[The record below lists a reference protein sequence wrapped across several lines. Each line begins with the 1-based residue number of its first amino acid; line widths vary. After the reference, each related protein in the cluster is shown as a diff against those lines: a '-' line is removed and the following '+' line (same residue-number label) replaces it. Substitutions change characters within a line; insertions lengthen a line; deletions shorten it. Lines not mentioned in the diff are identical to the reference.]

1 MNNKSSP
8 PTRSSQST
16 PAVARRR
23 ARSAR
28 ANETT
33 RAQETSAE
41 GITMAQRVRQYL
53 PYIGL
58 ANLVLVLGLTVV
70 CLAAILLIGGR
81 LAALPASIAETWFV
95 LHAVPVTI
103 DGVTL
108 GAIPLLPA
116 IGVAALI
123 ARRVRVATRD
133 RVSILDLYALFGLVI
148 LVPFTL
154 SAIAWLMLA
163 DASVVF
169 PVSPPAVHK
178 ALFVPVVIHVA
189 GMVCGMSDKLWRA
202 LFRRIEAPIVLIDAA
217 KTTMQVAVRLLGA
230 SLAVFFIFLALGYPR
245 IQDLLGAFPNLD
257 NGGGV
262 GLALLSVLY
271 LPNAAIHMLGVLFG
285 APFEIAQGGVSLFSA
300 ELVPLPPLP
309 LFGAIPPVVSSWAP
323 LLMIIPA
330 AVMVHFVVGRRL
342 SGIEILAGAACF
354 AVIAAVGALLAGGD
368 VGAYGWIG
376 LNPWIFG
383 LAALAWMG
391 GITGL
396 AWAVAVLKQPR
407 VEVVGKTEEDP
418 VEQEN
423 AELEE
428 DQEAATGGTTFDS
441 AEPKDPDKPDGAE
454 QPLGGER
461 ETVAKERGG
470 STVVTFSAPNVEG
483 PGTTRAD

>member
-1 MNNKSSP
+1 M
-8 PTRSSQST
+8 
-16 PAVARRR
+16 
-23 ARSAR
+23 
-28 ANETT
+28 
-33 RAQETSAE
+33 
-41 GITMAQRVRQYL
+41 GQRVRKYL

-58 ANLVLVLGLTVV
+58 ANLVLVLGLTVM
-70 CLAAILLIGGR
+70 CLAAILLMGGR

-103 DGVTL
+103 DRVTL
-108 GAIPLLPA
+108 GAIPLLPT

-148 LVPFTL
+148 LIPFTL

-178 ALFVPVVIHVA
+178 ALFVPVVIHIA
-189 GMVCGMSDKLWRA
+189 GMMCGMSDKLWRA
-202 LFRRIEAPIVLIDAA
+202 LFRRIEVPIVLIDAA
-217 KTTMQVAVRLLGA
+217 KTTVQVAVRLLGA
-230 SLAVFFIFLALGYPR
+230 SLAVFFILLALGYPR
-245 IQDLLGAFPNLD
+245 IQDLLGTFPNLD
-257 NGGGV
+257 NGGGI

-271 LPNAAIHMLGVLFG
+271 LPNAAIHLLGVLLG

-323 LLMIIPA
+323 LLMIVPA
-330 AVMVHFVVGRRL
+330 AVMVHFVVGHRL
-342 SGIEILAGAACF
+342 SGIEILAGAACS
-354 AVIAAVGALLAGGD
+354 ALIAAVGALLAGGD

-396 AWAVAVLKQPR
+396 AWAVVVLKQPR
-407 VEVVGKTEEDP
+407 AEVADDVQLAAEGTREAGAGNGMREQANGEADGHSVVEIVGKTDEDR

-423 AELEE
+423 ADLEG
-428 DQEAATGGTTFDS
+428 DQGAATGSTTFDS
-441 AEPKDPDKPDGAE
+441 AEPEESDDPDDAE
-454 QPLGGER
+454 HPLGGET
-461 ETVAKERGG
+461 ETHVETHVKERGG
-470 STVVTFSAPNVEG
+470 STAVTFSAPNVEG
-483 PGTTRAD
+483 PGTSRAD